1 MQEAE
6 KVEEKPVKPVT
17 VKKVSGERVA
27 CGDCCIHCMQF
38 CTLITCIH
46 VCGNLHVHAYV
57 HVRCILYILRFI
69 SVVLCLE
76 KWPQTSPDYYCRHL
90 PEIHVA

>member
-17 VKKVSGERVA
+17 AKKVSGERVA
-27 CGDCCIHCMQF
+27 CGDCCTHCMQF

-46 VCGNLHVHAYV
+46 VCGELTCT
-57 HVRCILYILRFI
+57 CIR
-69 SVVLCLE
+69 
-76 KWPQTSPDYYCRHL
+76 
-90 PEIHVA
+90 